1 MKKNNWFKIFLWIIF
16 IPFLPIYFVYKSSR
30 INKNNKIILISVYI
44 VILMVVGI
52 IQESKKDVDADK
64 NLVVAPVEKETLKSE
79 TKETVNEENKT
90 PEKDN
95 EESKDEAE
103 VEVIVQEPSP
113 EVDDA
118 VEYTNTVSIWAY
130 DFASDFDELSQL
142 LINNDI
148 GSDTWTYNIG
158 EASLDLIDDCGAVID
173 FKPPTDFVE
182 INTRIVNACTSYMYG
197 VTDLLDG
204 IKNLD
209 EDKISSAQLF
219 FLIGSEHINMAT
231 ELLNEK

>member
-30 INKNNKIILISVYI
+30 INKNNKIIIISVYI
-44 VILMVVGI
+44 VLLMVVGI
-52 IQESKKDVDADK
+52 IQENNKEVNADK
-64 NLVVAPVEKETLKSE
+64 NLVVAPVEKETIKSE
-79 TKETVNEENKT
+79 TNEITKEDNENT
-90 PEKDN
+90 EKDN
-95 EESKDEAE
+95 EEPEAE
-103 VEVIVQEPSP
+103 VEVVVEEPSP

-118 VEYTNTVSIWAY
+118 ADYTNTVSIWAF

-148 GSDTWTYNIG
+148 GSDTWTYNIS
-158 EASLDLIDDCGAVID
+158 EASLNLIDDCGAVID

-182 INTRIVNACTSYMYG
+182 INTRIINACTSYMYG